1 MPIKY
6 QALGGGGSG
15 LTVAINTGVGS
26 SVTLSKEKYNK
37 TLIANNNGLAVF
49 ENLIIGTYNVKV
61 VADGG
66 LTDQMAIQVTG
77 NQTEQVVFKVKELQ
91 LGSKIKFSSGKKFL
105 LSGKDVEGHAT
116 NSATLWSEY
125 IIENYEFRRDGTSGT
140 EIDNRN
146 GCAYID
152 STVHKKLMPKYY
164 NELNDAEKS
173 VLLEY
178 RAKTYDNENGGFDY
192 TNSFFWLP
200 SDSELSAE
208 GSYTKDKEGKNIY
221 LKMYEHLY
229 DFVNATIGG
238 GVTYNWT
245 RPKTLE
251 GEKIPKPYFTRTN
264 DFLDTFWRAG
274 CVYGGDRGG
283 TTGQGYISVTNL
295 PSTAGIAPA
304 CDISQDAF
312 VTLDSDGYYFIIGK

>member
-6 QALGGGGSG
+6 QMLGGGGSG

-26 SVTLSKEKYNK
+26 SVTLSNEKYNK
-37 TLIANNNGLAVF
+37 TIISNNNGLAVF
-49 ENLIIGTYNVKV
+49 ENLKIGTYNVKV

-77 NQTEQVVFKVKELQ
+77 NQTEQVAFKVKELQ

-105 LSGKDVEGHAT
+105 LSGKDVKGHAT

-140 EIDNRN
+140 ETDSRN

-164 NELNDAEKS
+164 NELNEAEKNA
-173 VLLEY
+173 LIQY
-178 RAKTYDNENGGFDY
+178 RAKTYDSENGGFDY

-200 SDSELSAE
+200 SDSELDRE
-208 GSYTKDKEGKNIY
+208 GNYTKDKEGKNIH

-229 DFVNATIGG
+229 DFVN
-238 GVTYNWT
+238 VTSDNDFTDDWM
-245 RPKTLE
+245 RLKTFE
-251 GEKIPKPYFTRTN
+251 NEKVAKPYFTRSN
-264 DFLDTFWRAG
+264 EYYSDVKFWRAG
-274 CVYGGDRGG
+274 LVRAN
-283 TTGQGYISVTNL
+283 GYILVQNL
-295 PSTAGIAPA
+295 PGVAGIVPA
-304 CDISQDAF
+304 CDISQDAY
-312 VTLDSDGYYFIIGK
+312 VALDDDGYYFIIGK